1 MRISF
6 WNKAATRDTEAEKYI
21 DEEKGVKTVA
31 EAYPEIPVY
40 ISTLDR
46 GLNEH
51 CYILPG
57 LGDAGDRLFG
67 TK

>member
-1 MRISF
+1 MQEDHPDVDIYMASL
-6 WNKAATRDTEAEKYI
+6 DEK
-21 DEEKGVKTVA
+21 
-31 EAYPEIPVY
+31 
-40 ISTLDR
+40 
-46 GLNEH
+46 LNEH